1 LFPMLTRCIRIGTN
15 LFPLWSVL
23 VGVLALVSPECFLW
37 FGKESIGVGLGIIM
51 LGMGMTLKTEDFV
64 RVWKEPKVIGLG
76 VCAQFLIMPAWG
88 ALIAYSMGLPPE
100 MAVGL
105 ILVASCP
112 GGTAS
117 NVVVFLARG
126 KVALSVSM
134 TLASTL
140 AAIWM
145 TPLLTS
151 WYAGHYL
158 PVDPWALFKGIIM
171 VVLLPLTVGVGW
183 NRFFAKSARKASAY
197 SPLVSVLLI
206 LLIVGFVL
214 AAKRNLILEN
224 WVTLLLSVL
233 FLHAGGFFLGF
244 WIARLFGL
252 SSGEHRTLS
261 IEVGMQNSGLGT
273 SLATDYF
280 GKTSMVAAPCALSA
294 VMHCLIGGILAIR
307 WRRNSEPEE

>member
-1 LFPMLTRCIRIGTN
+1 MLTRCIRIGTN

-171 VVLLPLTVGVGW
+171 VVLLPLTVGVAW

-214 AAKRNLILEN
+214 AAKRTLILEN

-233 FLHAGGFFLGF
+233 FLHAGGFFSGF
-244 WIARLFGL
+244 LDRPFVWF
-252 SSGEHRTLS
+252 EHGR
-261 IEVGMQNSGLGT
+261 
-273 SLATDYF
+273 ATHPFD
-280 GKTSMVAAPCALSA
+280 
-294 VMHCLIGGILAIR
+294 
-307 WRRNSEPEE
+307 

>member
-1 LFPMLTRCIRIGTN
+1 
-15 LFPLWSVL
+15 
-23 VGVLALVSPECFLW
+23 
-37 FGKESIGVGLGIIM
+37 
-51 LGMGMTLKTEDFV
+51 
-64 RVWKEPKVIGLG
+64 
-76 VCAQFLIMPAWG
+76 MPAWG

-112 GGTAS
+112 GQNG
-117 NVVVFLARG
+117 LQRG
-126 KVALSVSM
+126 GFFGSGKGRAFGQHDPCLDPRRN
-134 TLASTL
+134 LDD
-140 AAIWM
+140 
-145 TPLLTS
+145 PLLTS

-214 AAKRNLILEN
+214 AAKRTLILEN

-233 FLHAGGFFLGF
+233 FLHAGAFF
-244 WIARLFGL
+244 WV
-252 SSGEHRTLS
+252 SG
-261 IEVGMQNSGLGT
+261 
-273 SLATDYF
+273 SL
-280 GKTSMVAAPCALSA
+280 V
-294 VMHCLIGGILAIR
+294 CLV
-307 WRRNSEPEE
+307 

>member
-1 LFPMLTRCIRIGTN
+1 
-15 LFPLWSVL
+15 
-23 VGVLALVSPECFLW
+23 
-37 FGKESIGVGLGIIM
+37 
-51 LGMGMTLKTEDFV
+51 
-64 RVWKEPKVIGLG
+64 
-76 VCAQFLIMPAWG
+76 
-88 ALIAYSMGLPPE
+88 
-100 MAVGL
+100 
-105 ILVASCP
+105 
-112 GGTAS
+112 
-117 NVVVFLARG
+117 
-126 KVALSVSM
+126 M

-206 LLIVGFVL
+206 LLIVGFIL

-233 FLHAGGFFLGF
+233 FLHAGSFFKV
-244 WIARLFGL
+244 WIARLFGF
-252 SSGEHRTLS
+252 EH
-261 IEVGMQNSGLGT
+261 G
-273 SLATDYF
+273 
-280 GKTSMVAAPCALSA
+280 
-294 VMHCLIGGILAIR
+294 
-307 WRRNSEPEE
+307 RRPHPFD